1 MYSLRTQSNPTTP
14 LRSCCACCDVDPE
27 WRGVAQVSPAERIV
41 SLFRVFQR
49 ARAHFT
55 TRTRTVPLFFSFYTS
70 VFLALSSFRA
80 VAQHKLRLASCRL
93 MFSHRGVKFSTTAG
107 DANIQAEGN
116 SKGVRYICTFLDA
129 MERISGF
136 SFRFKCC
143 TASNSTVLKLHPIQ
157 KMALVYFI
165 FYVLFLCIIRN
176 NFFFA
181 PVWIEGNLS

>member
-1 MYSLRTQSNPTTP
+1 M
-14 LRSCCACCDVDPE
+14 
-27 WRGVAQVSPAERIV
+27 AQVSPAERIV

-107 DANIQAEGN
+107 DANIQAELRVIV
-116 SKGVRYICTFLDA
+116 KVCATFA
-129 MERISGF
+129 RFWTQWSA
-136 SFRFKCC
+136 FRDFR
-143 TASNSTVLKLHPIQ
+143 SDLNVVQLQIQ
-157 KMALVYFI
+157 PF
-165 FYVLFLCIIRN
+165 
-176 NFFFA
+176 
-181 PVWIEGNLS
+181 